1 MGIALQFEIW
11 KDGFYVHSIRPN
23 RAPVVIGSG
32 RTADICLRDSAV
44 STKHCEVL
52 EGPDGIVLV
61 RDLGGLGGV
70 AVNGM
75 RLKHAEI
82 RPGDRISLGPFLLR
96 VVEAHRTFEVYD
108 PETFVE
114 TPPARGEKGR
124 LCIEIVVLWQG
135 KVVTTEH
142 LTPGKQYT
150 VSSRPGANVLFP
162 DGILPSSAPY
172 PILISDGRG
181 SALNLSL
188 PSITGRVRSRAGTI
202 DDVAA
207 VREAGHGRVPIDF
220 GVRARVDIDGFT
232 FLVAGESSGPRP
244 VRGGV
249 TRESATVLIMLLLSF
264 LIHGSF
270 MVGLSLRPE
279 DALSLSPVDYQ
290 DQFAVLEVVRL
301 TQKEEEEKEKEDI
314 EKLEVKDKDKGE
326 KNDEKETAVVDKL
339 TLEEKK
345 ERDQNRAKETIEEMY
360 SDDEVQDFVDSLADD
375 SKQLV
380 NLQQATEGE
389 GPTNDNESFSDELFK
404 PNQGGPGSPLSNGGM
419 DGQNGLTSA
428 DDASAT
434 GLRKGDLSG
443 ERLDIKFKKKRRK
456 KTLVKAGRLSI
467 RGGYDR
473 ALIKQYIR
481 RQLRQLKWCHQKAIQ
496 RNKNV
501 GGTIV
506 VEFFIEVTGR
516 VAYAKIK
523 RSTAR
528 DGQLEACVAEKMGR
542 WRFPPAKDGSTALVT
557 YPFIFKVVN

>member
-1 MGIALQFEIW
+1 
-11 KDGFYVHSIRPN
+11 
-23 RAPVVIGSG
+23 PVVIGSG
-32 RTADICLRDSAV
+32 RTADVCLRDTAV

-82 RPGDRISLGPFLLR
+82 RPGDGITIGPFLLR
-96 VVEAHRTFEVYD
+96 VVEAHRTFEVFD

-114 TPPARGEKGR
+114 TPGARAEKGS
-124 LCIEIVVLWQG
+124 LCIELVVLWQG
-135 KVVTTEH
+135 KVVSTEH
-142 LTPGKQYT
+142 LSPGSQYT
-150 VSSRPGANVLFP
+150 ASSRPGSDVLFP
-162 DGILPSSAPY
+162 DGILPSTEPY
-172 PILISDGRG
+172 AVLAKEGRS

-188 PSITGRVRSRAGTI
+188 DGMKGRVRSRTGTI

-207 VREAGHGRVPIDF
+207 LRGEGKHKIPIEF
-220 GVRARVDIDGFT
+220 GVRARLDIDGFT
-232 FLVAGESSGPRP
+232 FLIAGEASAPRP
-244 VRGGV
+244 KRGGV

-279 DALSLSPVDYQ
+279 DALSLSPVDYR

-301 TQKEEEEKEKEDI
+301 TQKEEEEKEKEEI
-314 EKLEVKDKDKGE
+314 EKLEVKDQDKGKE
-326 KNDEKETAVVDKL
+326 DAKNESAVVDKL
-339 TLEEKK
+339 SVAEKK
-345 ERDQNRAKETIEEMY
+345 ERDMNIAKETIEETY
-360 SDDEVQDFVDSLADD
+360 DDEEIQDFIQNDSDTSQKYANLMQRADG
-375 SKQLV
+375 
-380 NLQQATEGE
+380 A
-389 GPTNDNESFSDELFK
+389 GPTNDNESFDQNLFN
-404 PNQGGPGSPLSNGGM
+404 PSGGGPGSPLSGSGVNGA
-419 DGQNGLTSA
+419 DGLASA
-428 DDASAT
+428 DGTSVT
-434 GLRKGDLSG
+434 GLSKSDLSG

-456 KTLVKAGRLSI
+456 KTLVKAGSLKI

-506 VEFFIEVTGR
+506 VEFYIEVTGR
-516 VAYAKIK
+516 VGYAKIK
-523 RSTAR
+523 RSTAK
-528 DGQLEACVAEKMGR
+528 DSQLEACVAEKMGR
-542 WRFPPAKDGSTALVT
+542 WRFPPAKDGSTAVVT